1 MWIQGTPP
9 ENHQEMAGLIQWV
22 EKKTSSCWGGKKGV
36 AIFLKVFFASLA
48 IRFEHFFRDFLQD
61 FLHVSYL
68 DSQPKHQ
75 TSPPFFFALRLGLGV
90 GVFHRKTGHW
100 SRKFRKDQ
108 KTLWEWIFSN
118 PQKLDD
124 LLFCVCSSPKG
135 KKGDLTKVPLLV
147 PLDLSQIDW
156 TQHAVPWKKSSRGE
170 HIQSDLRWMV
180 FWVYF
185 WVKIWVFPKIGVP
198 QNGWFIM
205 ENLTKMDDL
214 GVPLFSET
222 PISAQEVWLDVYR
235 AWVTVCFF
243 W

>member
-90 GVFHRKTGHW
+90 GGFHRKTGHW

-135 KKGDLTKVPLLV
+135 KNGDLTKVPLLV

-156 TQHAVPWKKSSRGE
+156 TQHAVPWSLPGTHPVIPEVNGVLGIFLGQNMGVSKNRGTPK
-170 HIQSDLRWMV
+170 WMV
-180 FWVYF
+180 Y
-185 WVKIWVFPKIGVP
+185 
-198 QNGWFIM
+198 NG
-205 ENLTKMDDL
+205 KPD
-214 GVPLFSET
+214 
-222 PISAQEVWLDVYR
+222 
-235 AWVTVCFF
+235 
-243 W
+243 

>member
-108 KTLWEWIFSN
+108 KTLWEMNFFEPPKIGWFVV
-118 PQKLDD
+118 L
-124 LLFCVCSSPKG
+124 CVFLSKG
-135 KKGDLTKVPLLV
+135 KEWGLDEGAAVGALGLVANRLDPTRCPL
-147 PLDLSQIDW
+147 
-156 TQHAVPWKKSSRGE
+156 KSSRNTSSHTWGE
-170 HIQSDLRWMV
+170 W
-180 FWVYF
+180 
-185 WVKIWVFPKIGVP
+185 
-198 QNGWFIM
+198 
-205 ENLTKMDDL
+205 
-214 GVPLFSET
+214 
-222 PISAQEVWLDVYR
+222 
-235 AWVTVCFF
+235 CFGYIF
-243 W
+243 GSKYGCFQK